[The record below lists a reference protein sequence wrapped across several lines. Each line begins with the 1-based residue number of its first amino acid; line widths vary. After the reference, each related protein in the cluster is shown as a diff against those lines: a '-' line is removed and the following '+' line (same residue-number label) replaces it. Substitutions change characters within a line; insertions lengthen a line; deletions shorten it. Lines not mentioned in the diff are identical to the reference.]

1 MYFPIFAGS
10 AILHLLAAHPRIVAL
25 FGIAGTVSLLFAPHG
40 PGNYRG
46 TAAYLERLDAQIG
59 ETAPIASEYRTRAER
74 AADTMIENGRREEIE
89 SAVDRAL
96 RACGPGCTDLSTPL
110 ILSNKELLKRV
121 LVISDLDRR
130 VEAARG
136 TATGSSPAVNP

>member
-1 MYFPIFAGS
+1 MYFPLFTGS
-10 AILHLLAAHPRIVAL
+10 ALLHLLAAHPRIVAL

-59 ETAPIASEYRTRAER
+59 ETAPIASEYRIRAER
-74 AADTMIENGRREEIE
+74 AVDAMIENGRHEEIE

-96 RACGPGCTDLSTPL
+96 RACGPGCTDLATPL
-110 ILSNKELLKRV
+110 VMSNKELLRRV

-130 VEAARG
+130 VEAARSV
-136 TATGSSPAVNP
+136 AAGSAPAVNP